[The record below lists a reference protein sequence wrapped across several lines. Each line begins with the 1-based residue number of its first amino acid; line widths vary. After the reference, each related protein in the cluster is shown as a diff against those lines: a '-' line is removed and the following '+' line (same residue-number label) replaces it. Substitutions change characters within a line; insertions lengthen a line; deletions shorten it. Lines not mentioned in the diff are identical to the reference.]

1 MRLEHWAAA
10 KIAADGTVIA
20 ADAGIELPLLTTKIS
35 TGVYELTLV
44 NELGVSE
51 ACPEVT
57 PWYTGITIPSVKTA
71 ATLSSDGKKLTVNI
85 TAGDPGAPVD
95 SAFCVVL
102 WRFSPS

>member
-10 KIAADGTVIA
+10 KIAADGTIIA
-20 ADAGIELPLLTTKIS
+20 ADEGIEPPLLTTKVS

-44 NELGVSE
+44 NELGMSE

-57 PWYTGITIPSVKTA
+57 PWYTGVTVPSVMTA
-71 ATLSSDGKKLTVNI
+71 ATVSPDGKKLTVNI
-85 TAGDPGAPVD
+85 TAGDPAVPVD

-102 WRFSPS
+102 QRFSP

>member
-10 KIAADGTVIA
+10 KIRADGTVIA
-20 ADAGIELPLLTTKIS
+20 SDDGIELPLLTTQLS

-57 PWYTGITIPSVKTA
+57 PWYTGGSPPSVMTA
-71 ATLSSDGKKLTVNI
+71 ATVSPDGKKLTISI
-85 TAGDPGAPVD
+85 TAGSPPTPTD

-102 WRFSPS
+102 QRFSP